1 MAVIHGEQKEPESE
15 RLDGRQS
22 PPPALAESQKFA
34 YTFTDNAMD
43 LPGIREFATCKI
55 ILPIFNS
62 HIVHRLLICK
72 QEMEKNRAKDRRG
85 VSQSIAFKR
94 EETQGGKK
102 NKYFSSLLVSDP
114 SLL

>member
-43 LPGIREFATCKI
+43 LPGIIEFATCKI
-55 ILPIFNS
+55 LLPIFNG
-62 HIVHRLLICK
+62 HAVHRQLICK
-72 QEMEKNRAKDRRG
+72 QTMEKNG
-85 VSQSIAFKR
+85 QS
-94 EETQGGKK
+94 
-102 NKYFSSLLVSDP
+102 
-114 SLL
+114 